1 MIRSQLRLYAGPET
15 PADLNTTVLTSPSQQ
30 KRATSSDEVTVSAG
44 EVFSA
49 LADAIQ
55 SGRAWLRDFEDDQ
68 ITVSSDLYDVIM
80 AYQHFRRPSA

>member
-1 MIRSQLRLYAGPET
+1 MIRSRLRLYAGPEAT
-15 PADLNTTVLTSPSQQ
+15 DLNTTVLTSPNRQDD
-30 KRATSSDEVTVSAG
+30 SSDQVTVNAG
-44 EVFSA
+44 EVFAA

-55 SGRAWLRDFEDDQ
+55 SGRAWLRDFEDDK

>member
-1 MIRSQLRLYAGPET
+1 MIRSQLRIYDGPET
-15 PADLNTTVLTSPSQQ
+15 SAELNTTVLTSPSQQ
-30 KRATSSDEVTVSAG
+30 KQDESNQVTVSAG

>member
-1 MIRSQLRLYAGPET
+1 MIRSQLRLYAGPDSQ
-15 PADLNTTVLTSPSQQ
+15 ADLNTTVLTSPSQQ
-30 KRATSSDEVTVSAG
+30 KRDASDQVTVSAG